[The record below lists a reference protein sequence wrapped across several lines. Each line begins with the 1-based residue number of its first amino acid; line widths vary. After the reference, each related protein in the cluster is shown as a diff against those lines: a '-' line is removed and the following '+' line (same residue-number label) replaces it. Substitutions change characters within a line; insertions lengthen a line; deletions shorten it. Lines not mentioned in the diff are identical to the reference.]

1 MRVAIAA
8 LAIAGGISSSG
19 FAQTSAPIIA
29 AAPVTGSVLRTG
41 TTVPLRMLE
50 GLTTQGKLLKV
61 GYRFRMEVAEAVTLD
76 GQTVIPAGSPAVG
89 EVIDVR
95 NKGMWGRSGRI
106 GVRVLYADVNGR
118 RIRLTGATDDKGI
131 TGTAGVVGAIV
142 LVPVAG
148 FFMTGTSARIP
159 AGTPVNAFLDED
171 VTVQMAGGTQ
181 SAPIVVAPAV
191 TASVAQP
198 IPAPK

>member
-8 LAIAGGISSSG
+8 LAIASAISSSG
-19 FAQTSAPIIA
+19 FAQTGAPIIA

-89 EVIDVR
+89 EVVDVR

-118 RIRLTGATDDKGI
+118 RIRLTGATDDKGV

-159 AGTPVNAFLDED
+159 AGSPVNAFLDED
-171 VTVQMAGGTQ
+171 VTVQLTGGTQ

>member
-8 LAIAGGISSSG
+8 LAIASAISSSG
-19 FAQTSAPIIA
+19 FAQTGAPIIA
-29 AAPVTGSVLRTG
+29 AAPATGSVLRTG

-61 GYRFRMEVAEAVTLD
+61 GYRFHMEVAEAVTLD

-171 VTVQMAGGTQ
+171 VTVQLAGGTQ